1 MGFAAAQPILRLLQA
16 QQASL
21 QGLLGESTMKLPHRR
36 QFLHLAAGAAA
47 LPALS
52 HGARAQGYPT
62 QPVRILVG
70 FAPGVAPD
78 ITGRLFA
85 DKFSAAWDKPVV
97 VENVTGAGGNIAT
110 ERVAKAAPDGYTLL
124 MGGNS
129 SLIFSPSMYDK
140 LPYDPIRDFAPI
152 TRVFVAA
159 NILVVHNDVP
169 ARTLSELIALARAQP
184 GKLTYAHAGAG
195 TSQHLAAELLKFLEK
210 IDIQPVAYR
219 GTTALL
225 PDLLAGRV
233 TMSFAN
239 VANVAPLLKEGK
251 LRGLAVSS
259 RKRSTV
265 APDMPTMIELGYRD
279 FEAVP
284 WFGLM
289 APAGTP
295 TAVVQKIY
303 REALHVMA
311 MPDVRKS
318 LLDIGLDLIGDTP
331 AEFSATIER
340 EIPQWAKVIK
350 SANIKPD

>member
-1 MGFAAAQPILRLLQA
+1 
-16 QQASL
+16 
-21 QGLLGESTMKLPHRR
+21 MKRPNRR

-47 LPALS
+47 LPFAP
-52 HGARAQGYPT
+52 HVVRAQGYPM

-70 FAPGVAPD
+70 FVPGVAPD
-78 ITGRLFA
+78 ITARMLA
-85 DKFSAAWDKPVV
+85 DKFGAAWGKSVV
-97 VENVTGAGGNIAT
+97 VENVSGAGGNIAT
-110 ERVAKAAPDGYTLL
+110 ERVARAAPDGHTLL

-140 LPYDPIRDFAPI
+140 LTYDPIKDFAPI

-169 ARTLSELIALARAQP
+169 ARTLPELIALARAQP
-184 GKLTYAHAGAG
+184 GELTYAHAGTG
-195 TSQHLAAELLKFLEK
+195 TSQHLGAELLKFLEK
-210 IDIQPVAYR
+210 IDVKPIAYR

-239 VANVAPLLKEGK
+239 IANAAPLVKEGK
-251 LRGLAVSS
+251 LRGFAVSS
-259 RKRSTV
+259 RKRSAV
-265 APDMPTMIELGYRD
+265 APDMPTMIELGYPD

-289 APAGTP
+289 APAGTSS
-295 TAVVQKIY
+295 AVVDQIY
-303 REALHVMA
+303 RETLRVLA
-311 MPDVRKS
+311 MPDIRKS
-318 LLDIGLDLIGDTP
+318 LLDIGLDLIGGTP

-350 SANIKPD
+350 SANIKPE